1 MDRGN
6 SILAARSFSIR
17 SKVMDTFTFSSSVL
31 IFNLFDLH
39 RPGLSAQ
46 RSAETAGAVGH
57 VRDASASSVD
67 RHPNAKK
74 KPPKRVKVTYK
85 TN

>member
-1 MDRGN
+1 
-6 SILAARSFSIR
+6 
-17 SKVMDTFTFSSSVL
+17 MDTFTFSSSVL

-57 VRDASASSVD
+57 ARDASASSVD

-74 KPPKRVKVTYK
+74 KPQNVSKLRIKQIK
-85 TN
+85 INQ